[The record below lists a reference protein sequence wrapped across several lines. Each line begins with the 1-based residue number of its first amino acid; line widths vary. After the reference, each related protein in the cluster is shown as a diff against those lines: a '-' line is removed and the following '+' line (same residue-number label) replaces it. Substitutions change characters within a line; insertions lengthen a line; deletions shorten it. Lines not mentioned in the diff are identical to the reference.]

1 MIGALCCY
9 VTLINTMNSR
19 SVTREK
25 EKMILISFHVPRS
38 YVETLDDLVK
48 MGLYPSRSEA
58 IRAALRELLSKYSDM
73 AK

>member
-58 IRAALRELLSKYSDM
+58 VRAALRELLSKYSDM

>member
-1 MIGALCCY
+1 MTGALCCY
-9 VTLINTMNSR
+9 VTLINTMNNR
-19 SVTREK
+19 GVTREK
-25 EKMILISFHVPRS
+25 EKMILVSFHVPRS

>member
-1 MIGALCCY
+1 
-9 VTLINTMNSR
+9 MNSR
-19 SVTREK
+19 GVTREK
-25 EKMILISFHVPRS
+25 EKMILVSFHVPRS

>member
-1 MIGALCCY
+1 M
-9 VTLINTMNSR
+9 
-19 SVTREK
+19 TREK
-25 EKMILISFHVPRS
+25 EKMILVSFHVPRS

>member
-1 MIGALCCY
+1 MTGALCCY

-19 SVTREK
+19 GVTREK
-25 EKMILISFHVPRS
+25 EKMILVSFHVPRS